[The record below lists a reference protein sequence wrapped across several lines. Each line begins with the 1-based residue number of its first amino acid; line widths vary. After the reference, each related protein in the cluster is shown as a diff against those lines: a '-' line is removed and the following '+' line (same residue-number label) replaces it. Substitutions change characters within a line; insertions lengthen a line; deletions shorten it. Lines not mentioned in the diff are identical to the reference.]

1 VSRPDGADG
10 SPPAEAQRHLDTIA
24 EQVRVEQVV
33 TRSRFIATLAPVVD
47 EAAAD
52 ATIAAVRNEFHDARH
67 HCTAMVLGPDGQR
80 QRSNDDG
87 EPAGT
92 AGAPM
97 LAVLRGAEVTD
108 VVAVVT
114 RYFGGTLLGAGGL
127 VRAYGGAVTAALAE
141 AQRVARVPVA
151 RFELASSHPGRRQ
164 AGAPHPDLGGGAR
177 GSRGRGRLHRGRGA
191 LAGGR
196 PAAGGGRAPC
206 AARRQRRGAPPRR
219 ARRRP
224 SRGGAPT
231 VSEPPPAASPSY
243 RAARLEAS

>member
-1 VSRPDGADG
+1 MSRTHGADG
-10 SPPAEAQRHLDTIA
+10 SPLTEAQRHLDTIA

-33 TRSRFIATLAPVVD
+33 TRSRFIATLAPVAD

-52 ATIAAVRNEFHDARH
+52 ALIAAVRNEFHDARH
-67 HCTAMVLGPDGQR
+67 HCVAMVLGSGGQR

-92 AGAPM
+92 AGVPM

-127 VRAYGGAVTAALAE
+127 VRAYGGAVSAAVAE

-151 RFELASSHPGRRQ
+151 RFEVTTGHQDA
-164 AGAPHPDLGGGAR
+164 
-177 GSRGRGRLHRGRGA
+177 GRLEHRIRTWAVEHEVAVGDGCYIADGA
-191 LAGGR
+191 GWRVDVPLPELDTWRALLAACGVAHHLDELDVAHR
-196 PAAGGGRAPC
+196 EVV
-206 AARRQRRGAPPRR
+206 RR
-219 ARRRP
+219 
-224 SRGGAPT
+224 
-231 VSEPPPAASPSY
+231 
-243 RAARLEAS
+243 

>member
-1 VSRPDGADG
+1 VSQNDGVHG
-10 SPPAEAQRHLDTIA
+10 CPPAVAQRYLDTIA
-24 EQVRVEQVV
+24 GQVRVEQVV
-33 TRSRFIATLAPVVD
+33 TRSRFIATLAPVAD

-87 EPAGT
+87 EPGGT

-127 VRAYGGAVTAALAE
+127 VRAYGGAVTAAVAD
-141 AQRVARVPVA
+141 ARRVARVPVA
-151 RFELASSHPGRRQ
+151 RYELAVGLEDAGRLEHRIRTW
-164 AGAPHPDLGGGAR
+164 AAEHRVAVGEGVYTADGAR
-177 GSRGRGRLHRGRGA
+177 WRLDVPLPAVNELRALLARSGAAHHLDELGLAHREVM
-191 LAGGR
+191 
-196 PAAGGGRAPC
+196 
-206 AARRQRRGAPPRR
+206 RR
-219 ARRRP
+219 
-224 SRGGAPT
+224 
-231 VSEPPPAASPSY
+231 
-243 RAARLEAS
+243 

>member
-1 VSRPDGADG
+1 VSRPIGADG

-127 VRAYGGAVTAALAE
+127 VRAYGGVVSAALAD

-151 RFELASSHPGRRQ
+151 RFELACSHQDAGRLEHRIRIW
-164 AGAPHPDLGGGAR
+164 AAEHDVAVGDGRYTAEGAR
-177 GSRGRGRLHRGRGA
+177 WRVDVPLPAVDELRAL
-191 LAGGR
+191 LAGSG
-196 PAAGGGRAPC
+196 AAHHLDELGV
-206 AARRQRRGAPPRR
+206 ARREVV
-219 ARRRP
+219 RRP
-224 SRGGAPT
+224 
-231 VSEPPPAASPSY
+231 
-243 RAARLEAS
+243 